1 MNQEQL
7 WREAAMNKFKGRA
20 APWWDGLRDPQIP
33 LLARARQRE
42 NPLRISW
49 EAEMALPGGRAWARM
64 FPRI

>member
-1 MNQEQL
+1 
-7 WREAAMNKFKGRA
+7 MNKFKGRA